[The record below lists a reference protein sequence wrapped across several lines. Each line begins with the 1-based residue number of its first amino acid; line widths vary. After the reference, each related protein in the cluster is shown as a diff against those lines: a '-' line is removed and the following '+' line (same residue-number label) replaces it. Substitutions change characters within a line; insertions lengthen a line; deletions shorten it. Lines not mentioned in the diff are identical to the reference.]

1 MKRLLALIALLAAT
15 SPAMSMD
22 FGIGVQ
28 VASSIKT
35 IYLPIKVTETFRFE
49 PYFSGY
55 RQTLDS
61 ERTGGS
67 ASYSGSDIGV
77 GMFAVRPSIENASLI
92 VGLRMA
98 RQRQR
103 QDNAAD
109 YKSSL
114 SGYILAP
121 TLGFEYF
128 FTKSIAVG
136 AETSVFYSHL
146 KGTESGSFI
155 TGDGATRETLQG
167 TTSAVTIKYFF

>member
-1 MKRLLALIALLAAT
+1 MKRTLVLTALLVAIT
-15 SPAMSMD
+15 PAMSMD
-22 FGIGVQ
+22 LGVGVQ
-28 VASSIKT
+28 VANSTKT
-35 IYLPIKVTETFRFE
+35 IYLPIKVAETFRLE
-49 PYFSGY
+49 PYFSGH

-61 ERTGGS
+61 GRTGGS
-67 ASYSGSDIGV
+67 ASYSGSDIGIGV
-77 GMFAVRPSIENASLI
+77 FAVRPSIENANLI

-98 RQRQR
+98 RQRQK

-114 SGYILAP
+114 SGYSLAP

-136 AETSVFYSHL
+136 AEAAVFYSRL